1 MCSIHQLIFNMI
13 VLCSSLTHMQNT
25 HTQIHIPCSK
35 HFTCKIHASHI
46 TCSARHMNHR
56 PESPYTH
63 THTHHTH
70 THTDTRRPCMFK
82 SMNSSSYIISRCI
95 SSIHVGMPVSWRE
108 HTVSV
113 HVAKMCARTHTTT

>member
-1 MCSIHQLIFNMI
+1 MCSIHQLIIIFNMI
-13 VLCSSLTHMQNT
+13 VLSSSLTHMQNT
-25 HTQIHIPCSK
+25 HTDTHPLQQALYMQN
-35 HFTCKIHASHI
+35 TCKSH
-46 TCSARHMNHR
+46 HMLSETH
-56 PESPYTH
+56 ESQTRVPLH